1 MFEEVYI
8 IYIKNERFEKLPQML
23 DVREDVYF

>member
-8 IYIKNERFEKLPQML
+8 ISIKNERFEKLPQML
-23 DVREDVYF
+23 DVGEDVYF